1 MDSQIQAMLKSE
13 DRVTQSVNMSDTC
26 VLISREGIL
35 AEHPDLS
42 EEELINQLRSRLN
55 KSKVENLE

>member
-1 MDSQIQAMLKSE
+1 MNSSNQVTLTSE

-35 AEHPDLS
+35 AEHPDLA
-42 EEELINQLRSRLN
+42 EAEVIIQLRKRMD
-55 KSKVENLE
+55 KSKMRNVK